1 MDSKTNYNTTHLDI
15 YYNKIPDEYVTKFLH
30 TDEELDKLTDYSDMI
45 EYVTSSMAEFITG
58 NRSLDEWDSYLQ
70 TLDEMGLN
78 EYVALRQSG
87 FDRAN
92 AE

>member
-1 MDSKTNYNTTHLDI
+1 M
-15 YYNKIPDEYVTKFLH
+15 TKFLH
-30 TDEELDKLTDYSDMI
+30 TDEELDMLTDYSDMI

-58 NRSLDEWDSYLQ
+58 NRSLDEWDSYLK
-70 TLDEMGLN
+70 TLDDMGLE

>member
-1 MDSKTNYNTTHLDI
+1 M
-15 YYNKIPDEYVTKFLH
+15 TKFLH
-30 TDEELDKLTDYSDMI
+30 DEEELDKLADYADMMD
-45 EYVTSSMAEFITG
+45 YVTSSMAEFITG
-58 NRSLDEWDSYLQ
+58 NRSLDDWDNYLK
-70 TLDEMGLN
+70 TLDEMGLD

>member
-1 MDSKTNYNTTHLDI
+1 
-15 YYNKIPDEYVTKFLH
+15 
-30 TDEELDKLTDYSDMI
+30 MI

>member
-1 MDSKTNYNTTHLDI
+1 MMD
-15 YYNKIPDEYVTKFLH
+15 
-30 TDEELDKLTDYSDMI
+30 
-45 EYVTSSMAEFITG
+45 YVTSSMAEFITG
-58 NRSLDEWDSYLQ
+58 NRSLDDWDNYLQ
-70 TLDEMGLN
+70 TLDDMGLD